1 MKAVRDASLI
11 HLEDLGKP
19 HHELGKAMKGAH
31 NSPPLSKRR
40 PPVRAFI
47 FVVISIGIV
56 LISVA
61 L

>member
-1 MKAVRDASLI
+1 MKAVRDTSLI
-11 HLEDLGKP
+11 HSEDLGKP

-40 PPVRAFI
+40 PPARPFMFI
-47 FVVISIGIV
+47 VISIGIV
-56 LISVA
+56 IISVA